1 MYIPVLYKKLSG
13 GKFMKASKKIPIF
26 LLTMMLCLGI
36 TIIPVFAASS
46 MQDGLEV
53 TLTTDKKTYS
63 RSDQIVATLTVTN
76 KNDVAVSNV
85 TLENLIPDGYK
96 SVDDSMVTKKVDSL
110 AIGEKTSLSVTYV
123 AEDSNDNENKSN
135 IRANTDNTNKPGTGN
150 NSGNSTHKPRMNDN
164 NNIVFWCAMM
174 IVAGIIVFVVVKK
187 KFCKKILSLFLCMTI
202 IGTMLIGTSVP
213 AKAANSN
220 SKLISIS
227 ENVKVDSTDLIISAN
242 VKYDTS
248 TGKGDESTNP
258 IKPENPSTA
267 DEYYWDNSEVIKVID
282 AQESNDVPNE
292 TEVLS
297 VLKERGFVDYP
308 ITYEYS
314 IEGKYN
320 DETEVLEGSSD
331 RHPMYQTYYVTR
343 NGDVWSIF
351 VINGAVFA
359 NPASFNLE
367 SELEA
372 QLLFAET
379 KELTSYDDE
388 TNKFYVTIP
397 KESAAIVKVVEKIDA
412 ETLDKLTIEEI
423 KNYEK

>member
-1 MYIPVLYKKLSG
+1 
-13 GKFMKASKKIPIF
+13 MKAIKKIPIF

-36 TIIPVFAASS
+36 MTIPVIAASS

-76 KNDVAVSNV
+76 KNDVAVSNI

-96 SVDDSMVTKKVDSL
+96 LADDSMATKRVKSL
-110 AIGEKTSLSVTYV
+110 ATGEKVSLTVTYV
-123 AEDSNDNENKSN
+123 AEDSNDNEDKTS
-135 IRANTDNTNKPGTGN
+135 IGADTDDTNKLGTGN
-150 NSGNSTHKPRMNDN
+150 NSGNSTHKPRTGDDN
-164 NNIVFWCAMM
+164 NIALWCVM
-174 IVAGIIVFVVVKK
+174 ILAGAVVFVVLKK
-187 KFCKKILSLFLCMTI
+187 KSGKKLLSLFLCMTI
-202 IGTMLIGTSVP
+202 AGTMVIGMSVP
-213 AKAANSN
+213 AKAANSKG
-220 SKLISIS
+220 KLIFVS
-227 ENVKVDSTDLIISAN
+227 ENVTVSGTDLIIRAS
-242 VKYDTS
+242 VKYAVNTDQ
-248 TGKGDESTNP
+248 GDEPTKP
-258 IKPENPSTA
+258 IKPEKPSTA

-292 TEVLS
+292 TEVMS

-314 IEGKYN
+314 IEGKYG
-320 DETEVLEGSSD
+320 DETEVLEGSTN
-331 RHPMYQTYYVTR
+331 RHPMYQTYYVTK
-343 NGDVWSIF
+343 NGEVWSIF
-351 VINGAVFA
+351 VINGAIFA

-367 SELEA
+367 SELKA

-412 ETLDKLTIEEI
+412 KTLDKLTIEEI